1 MFGLD
6 KTTKESGMNF
16 LTILLRGITLV
27 PGVIQGVESLFG
39 SKTGAQKREAALS
52 IVGSSINLADAVSS
66 KKIADSA
73 SFTTGLGQII
83 DGVVA
88 CLNASVWAKAAK

>member
-1 MFGLD
+1 MRV
-6 KTTKESGMNF
+6 NF

-39 SKTGAQKREAALS
+39 SKSGAQKRDAALS
-52 IVGSSINLADAVSS
+52 IVGSSINLADAVTS
-66 KKIADSA
+66 KKVADA
-73 SFTTGLGQII
+73 NGFTAGLGQII

-88 CLNASVWAKAAK
+88 CLNASVWAKAATK

>member
-1 MFGLD
+1 
-6 KTTKESGMNF
+6 MNF

-39 SKTGAQKREAALS
+39 SKTGAQKRDAALS
-52 IVGSSINLADAVSS
+52 IVGSTINLADAVS
-66 KKIADSA
+66 KKTIADAA
-73 SFTTGLGQII
+73 SFTAGLGQII

-88 CLNASVWAKAAK
+88 CLNASVWFKAATK

>member
-1 MFGLD
+1 
-6 KTTKESGMNF
+6 MNF

-39 SKTGAQKREAALS
+39 SKSGAQKRDAALS
-52 IVGSSINLADAVSS
+52 IVGSTINLADAVSQ
-66 KKIADSA
+66 KKIADA
-73 SFTTGLGQII
+73 TSFTAGLGQII

-88 CLNASVWAKAAK
+88 CLNASVWAKAATK

>member
-1 MFGLD
+1 MFG

-39 SKTGAQKREAALS
+39 SKTGAQKKDAVLS
-52 IVGSSINLADAVSS
+52 IVSSSLNLVDAVSS

-73 SFTTGLGQII
+73 SFTAGLGQVI